1 MSMKVITLENLSR
14 FANRLKDYFVQI
26 KDSVRSVNGNF
37 PDEDGDVNVSRVP
50 WAAELESQSTQGS
63 DAEFIVR
70 TSGGEASIESGS
82 AWLNAIFGKSVKTGY
97 VPEVLEWA
105 VVAIEREN
113 PITATL
119 NEETFRSYVQSSQDI
134 TLTYTTDWSA
144 SPALYG
150 FTITGTPV
158 AGDQITVHYVKL
170 DLGTI
175 TNATQTAF
183 VSTGWNQ
190 FDSVNG
196 YARVINYG
204 GSWRIDGN
212 YSTVKFAVTPT
223 GTQSSL
229 TVTGDII
236 TGFPED
242 WTEGYVI
249 VTGGDNSTTAIYPTW
264 SDWDDGYA
272 EHTDFAVFSKSTI
285 DLSTVMNG
293 DGDQVDGLF
302 PYGLMAVGT
311 SRDEINL
318 NIAQAVSRIERLT
331 NNESNMADVIA
342 SGRPYDY
349 DTGYIYVVRETPV
362 TTALSGS
369 YALEGSYTV
378 SDHGLEWFEGS
389 EITVPC
395 QTIYGTSLKN
405 KLERDVLT
413 ISQQSLT
420 TAQQTQVRNN
430 INAEKQGIGTSIT
443 IGFNG
448 LHSATTGVTSGL
460 DALLD
465 AQLATMESGDRRGLD
480 LAPAGSGSFVGNE
493 IPFYKGRHNYGVLT
507 KNNDNYATYLGSDE
521 TYGNIIAGARS
532 TSGWSFRGF
541 GLMVDITS
549 LATFADGGA
558 TSAPANTK
566 IYYCNSQVCI
576 YYQGVSTTHS
586 STATLFTLPEG
597 FRPASTVHVPF
608 VKNGV
613 TYGTVQ
619 ITNTGV
625 CTVNQIG
632 DATATGRIYF
642 TVEFPISGM

>member
-1 MSMKVITLENLSR
+1 MSMKVITLENLTR
-14 FANRLKDYFVQI
+14 FYGKLKDVFVQI

-37 PDEDGDVNVSRVP
+37 PDEDGDINVSRVN
-50 WAAELESQSTQGS
+50 WAADLESESTQGS
-63 DAEFIVR
+63 DAEFTVR
-70 TSGGEASIESGS
+70 TAGGEASIESGS
-82 AWLNAIFGKSVKTGY
+82 AWLNGIFGKSVKNGY

-119 NEETFRSYVQSSQDI
+119 NENTFRAYVQSSQDI
-134 TLTYTTDWSA
+134 TLTYTTDWNV
-144 SPALYG
+144 SPTLYG

-175 TNATQTAF
+175 VNATPTAF

-212 YSTVKFAVTPT
+212 YSTVKFATTPT

-236 TGFPED
+236 TGFPD
-242 WTEGYVI
+242 NWTEGYVI
-249 VTGGDNSTTAIYPTW
+249 VTDGDNSTTAIYPTW
-264 SDWDDGYA
+264 TDWDDGYA
-272 EHTDFAVFSKSTI
+272 EHVDFAVFSKSTI
-285 DLSTVMNG
+285 DLDTVMNG

-318 NIAQAVSRIERLT
+318 NIAQAVSRIERMT
-331 NNESNMADVIA
+331 NNETNMAEVIA

-369 YALEGSYTV
+369 YAVDGNYSV

-389 EITVPC
+389 EIPVPC

-430 INAEKQGIGTSIT
+430 INAEKQGIGTSKT
-443 IGFNG
+443 VNFNG

-465 AQLATMESGDRRGLD
+465 AELATMESGDRRGLN
-480 LAPAGSGSFVGNE
+480 LVPAGSGSFVGNE
-493 IPFYKGRHNYGVLT
+493 IPFYKARHNYGVLT
-507 KNNDNYATYLGSDE
+507 KNNGNYATYLGSDE

-532 TSGWSFRGF
+532 TSGWTFRGF
-541 GLMVDITS
+541 GSVVDITS
-549 LATFADGGA
+549 KCTSFEGG
-558 TSAPANTK
+558 SAPANTK
-566 IYYCNSQVCI
+566 VYYNNTSVVI
-576 YYQGVSTTHS
+576 YYQGVSGTHEMGD
-586 STATLFTLPEG
+586 ALFTLPEG
-597 FRPASTVHVPF
+597 FRPSNNIYVPF
-608 VKNGV
+608 TKNGV
-613 TYGTVQ
+613 AYGTVQ
-619 ITNTGV
+619 IGTNGAV
-625 CTVNQIG
+625 AVNQISST
-632 DATATGRIYF
+632 TASGRIYF
-642 TVEFPISGM
+642 HCVFPVSGL